1 MRAAQLLRWGIGTTA
16 GLVVLGAVG
25 GCGMSSSGTSIAGAS
40 PLGDSTSGRT
50 TTPIASTSN
59 SSSTSTSTAFATTPN
74 VDPATTTATATY
86 TPNSA
91 ASTPAAIST
100 TPPTTTATPTSTHMS
115 TSTTGT
121 SLVCTTADL
130 GFQVFEPSQPT
141 PSGHAGTPTVPIGPG
156 LGALRGTRAQQFTLV
171 FTNVSHAACTVSGY
185 PSVDFLQPGTRGPLS
200 APNSYSPSTKV
211 TNVRLS
217 PGGAAQ
223 SSITFTTNSYTNPRG
238 SRCNEVVS
246 VRVYIPGSTKALVS
260 GARDNAGHR
269 IADFY
274 VCGHKV
280 VVWALQAK

>member
-16 GLVVLGAVG
+16 GLVVLGAVS
-25 GCGMSSSGTSIAGAS
+25 GCGVSSSGTSIAGAS
-40 PLGDSTSGRT
+40 PAGDGSRT
-50 TTPIASTSN
+50 TAVMASSSASTPA
-59 SSSTSTSTAFATTPN
+59 STTFATTPN
-74 VDPATTTATATY
+74 VEPATTTATATY
-86 TPNSA
+86 TPSSA

-100 TPPTTTATPTSTHMS
+100 TTPTTAATRTASNTS
-115 TSTTGT
+115 TSTAT
-121 SLVCTTADL
+121 SVVCTTADL
-130 GFQVFEPSQPT
+130 GFQVFEPSQAT
-141 PSGHAGTPTVPIGPG
+141 PSAHAGTPTVPIGPG

-171 FTNVSHAACTVSGY
+171 FTNVSRAACTVSGY
-185 PSVDFLQPGTRGPLS
+185 PSVDFLQPGTRGALS
-200 APNSYSPSTKV
+200 APNSYASSTKV

-260 GARDNAGHR
+260 GARDKAGHR

-280 VVWALQAK
+280 VVWALQPK

>member
-25 GCGMSSSGTSIAGAS
+25 GCGMSSGGTSIAGAS
-40 PLGDSTSGRT
+40 PVGDSNNGRT
-50 TTPIASTSN
+50 TVAMASTST
-59 SSSTSTSTAFATTPN
+59 SSSTSASTSTAFATTPN
-74 VDPATTTATATY
+74 VEPVTTTATATY

-100 TPPTTTATPTSTHMS
+100 TTPTTTATPTATNA
-115 TSTTGT
+115 STTT

-141 PSGHAGTPTVPIGPG
+141 PSDHAGTPTVPIGPG

-185 PSVDFLQPGTRGPLS
+185 PSVDFLQPGTRGALS
-200 APNSYSPSTKV
+200 APNSYASSTKV

-246 VRVYIPGSTKALVS
+246 VRVYIPGSTKAVVS
-260 GARDNAGHR
+260 GARDKAGHR

-280 VVWALQAK
+280 VVWALQSK

>member
-40 PLGDSTSGRT
+40 PVGDSNSGRT

-59 SSSTSTSTAFATTPN
+59 SASTSTSTAFATTPN
-74 VDPATTTATATY
+74 VEPATTTATY

-91 ASTPAAIST
+91 ASTPAAVST
-100 TPPTTTATPTSTHMS
+100 TTPTTTPTAANTPTT
-115 TSTTGT
+115 TSTAT

-141 PSGHAGTPTVPIGPG
+141 PSSHASTPTVPIGPG

-260 GARDNAGHR
+260 GARDNADHR

-280 VVWALQAK
+280 VVWALQPK